1 MTAGD
6 GLRTVTAP
14 VTATLG
20 GLGRRALAGVFRG
33 ARLVAPPPRYARGM
47 IDVDTLLNGRDLEAV
62 QVLRSVVEEPP
73 RVPLLLDASD
83 PVPPLEGVRT
93 TISLLDVTNP
103 DFSFRNGYL
112 VDPDRRLVAEK
123 KVVATFP
130 LLRVAM
136 VPLERPETVR
146 GTVALLSTV
155 RNFGHWLLLTLPFV
169 HHYRAALGGEP
180 DYYYVGGAPTRL
192 QIESLEML
200 GIRRERVVGHAV
212 RADRLVALVPD
223 REQGYDA
230 DFLLYPGRHLHAD
243 SSVSGSR
250 RRVLVSRSQAS
261 HRRLLNE
268 DECAAALRDL
278 GVELLVTDA
287 MSLSEE
293 VALFRSAELVV
304 GAHGAGLTNIVFAPE
319 GAALVELVPS
329 TYWDSIFAQL
339 ASVKRQRYAFLR
351 GRTRGAHRLV
361 PPIQHDFEVDVAAA
375 VSAVRNA
382 LAV

>member
-1 MTAGD
+1 
-6 GLRTVTAP
+6 
-14 VTATLG
+14 
-20 GLGRRALAGVFRG
+20 
-33 ARLVAPPPRYARGM
+33 
-47 IDVDTLLNGRDLEAV
+47 
-62 QVLRSVVEEPP
+62 
-73 RVPLLLDASD
+73 
-83 PVPPLEGVRT
+83 
-93 TISLLDVTNP
+93 
-103 DFSFRNGYL
+103 
-112 VDPDRRLVAEK
+112 
-123 KVVATFP
+123 
-130 LLRVAM
+130 
-136 VPLERPETVR
+136 
-146 GTVALLSTV
+146 
-155 RNFGHWLLLTLPFV
+155 
-169 HHYRAALGGEP
+169 
-180 DYYYVGGAPTRL
+180 
-192 QIESLEML
+192 ML

-375 VSAVRNA
+375 VAAVRNA